1 MIETQVPV
9 TELEQLYTLRK
20 ADEVLKYIGENPF
33 LIPLLKSAP
42 EHIRQYFPGA
52 PLILELFVDFDNL
65 SYRYLTI
72 LIQSSYP
79 VAETKQR
86 LDNLLNNWWLEA
98 MYDNESKV
106 SINIEFI

>member
-52 PLILELFVDFDNL
+52 PLTLELFVDFDNL
-65 SYRYLTI
+65 SYRHLIIYIGTKYNADESLEHLYSLEEALWDILYLPGNAKIT
-72 LIQSSYP
+72 
-79 VAETKQR
+79 T
-86 LDNLLNNWWLEA
+86 
-98 MYDNESKV
+98 
-106 SINIEFI
+106 NIEYL